1 MRMVKKIALLL
12 LTLALLTLRPAPQPA
27 TLALMGDVMLGR
39 GVAQAYAAGDWESAF
54 SAIAPHL
61 QRADLALA
69 NLESPLTA
77 ANMAAVRRTARGYN
91 LCAASESVQA
101 LHSAGI
107 DILSLANNHAG
118 DCSPDGADETRTILE
133 SNGMRAITAD
143 TPVYHSVGGVHLAF
157 YAFDDVAVP
166 LDIASAARRIAQS
179 RSQGWLPVISI
190 HWGMEYHPAPDSRQR
205 QLAQAFADSG
215 AVLVWGHHP
224 HVLQPIEWLQGA
236 RQARP
241 TLTVYS
247 LGNALFDQ
255 PSPPDVRRSA
265 LLVVKLNAQRVQ
277 SFEILP
283 LEIDFATCTARPAGA
298 SAAAAVQRRLGVQS
312 SQAQ

>member
-1 MRMVKKIALLL
+1 MLKKLILLLLAIALL
-12 LTLALLTLRPAPQPA
+12 ALRPAPQPA

-39 GVAQAYAAGDWESAF
+39 GVAQAHAARDWERAF
-54 SAIAPHL
+54 SAIAPHV

-69 NLESPLTA
+69 NLESPLTT
-77 ANMAAVRRTARGYN
+77 ANTPALTRTARNYN
-91 LCAASESVQA
+91 LCAAAQSVQA

-107 DILSLANNHAG
+107 DILALANNHAS
-118 DCSPDGADETRTILE
+118 DCSPHGADETRTILE

-157 YAFDDVAVP
+157 YAFDDVAAP
-166 LDIASAARRIAQS
+166 LDIASTAQRIAQS
-179 RSQGWLPVISI
+179 RRQGRLPVISI
-190 HWGMEYHPAPDSRQR
+190 HWGTEYHPAPDSRQR
-205 QLAQAFADSG
+205 QMAQAFADSG

-224 HVLQPIEWLQGA
+224 HVLQPIAWLQGA
-236 RQARP
+236 GQARP
-241 TLTVYS
+241 TLIAYS

-255 PSPPDVRRSA
+255 PSPPDVRRSVL
-265 LLVVKLNAQRVQ
+265 LLVTINAQGVQ

-283 LEIDFATCTARPAGA
+283 LEIDFPACVVRPAVEG
-298 SAAAAVQRRLGVQS
+298 SAAAVQHRLGVQS